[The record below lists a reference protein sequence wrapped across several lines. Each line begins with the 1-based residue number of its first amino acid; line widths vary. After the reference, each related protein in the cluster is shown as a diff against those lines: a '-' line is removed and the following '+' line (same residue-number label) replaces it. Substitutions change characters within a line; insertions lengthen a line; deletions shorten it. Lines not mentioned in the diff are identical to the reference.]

1 MFDDENVVKEELEEV
16 NNDACLFLDHRIQG
30 FQALDDDIESKL
42 FEAYSNAVVDLTDY
56 AMETENEVS
65 RLQNLVRSA
74 GTWNSN
80 GR

>member
-16 NNDACLFLDHRIQG
+16 NNDACLFIPWPLIESKG
-30 FQALDDDIESKL
+30 FKQAFDDDIESKL
-42 FEAYSNAVVDLTDY
+42 CEAYSNAVVDLTDDY

-74 GTWNSN
+74 GT
-80 GR
+80 